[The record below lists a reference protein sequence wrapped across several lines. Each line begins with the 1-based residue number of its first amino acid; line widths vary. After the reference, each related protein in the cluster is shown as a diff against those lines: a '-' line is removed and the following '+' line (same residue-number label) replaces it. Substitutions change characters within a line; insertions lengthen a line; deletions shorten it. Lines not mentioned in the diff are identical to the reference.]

1 MAGSIFGVKDELK
14 YTKPNMRVY
23 SPMLEALVKGNA
35 ERVKLFLKVGVNPNQ
50 RDAVGRTPLIII
62 SYYTNENK
70 AGLLARHLVKHG
82 GKIDFT
88 DTKGKNAL
96 HHACEKGRTKLVDTL
111 LKYKDQYD
119 ITVQDKS
126 GKTCF
131 DYAEISGSS
140 DISAMLQSLADEYCW
155 SQCICSSRTDTAME
169 TTSPINGHTK
179 DFEALSKSDIG
190 VTKSRDD
197 RKLEKLPNVKN
208 ETKKATT
215 CSHEKKID
223 EKMEAQV
230 KDSEIET
237 IGWQPEMMR
246 SAWNLWA
253 KKTRKTAWNIAK
265 KNCLTRSLR
274 HCMSEPHRR
283 EKNFDLTTDKMV
295 KRSNSSTVHSNSAQ
309 RHTDG
314 ETAICSTT
322 KQIDISKV
330 GLGKEIKVRK
340 HKSSK
345 EQLVDIFKIF
355 EQQKSVT
362 YREGAKKPVIFSH
375 SNSVSPMSSAF
386 LEDDEVPRVPSGRS
400 SRSMSLVP
408 GAFPHVIGARKRR
421 SSRVSLQ
428 FNVSSLPGEIKNKT
442 KSLQQRRF
450 SAISAPSFAF
460 ERSVS
465 PRAASNLSMSAP
477 IIPVI
482 RKFNFDRTEL
492 FRSEREEKEAVFDK
506 KEKFFSRKTIRKKIS
521 LLPSLQA
528 FTEIGEGADIEEIS
542 RGHID

>member
-1 MAGSIFGVKDELK
+1 MVGPISGIEDELK
-14 YTKPNMRVY
+14 YTKPNIRVY

-70 AGLLARHLVKHG
+70 AGLLTRHLVKHG

-88 DTKGKNAL
+88 DNKGKNAL
-96 HHACEKGRTKLVDTL
+96 HHACEKGRAKLVDTL
-111 LKYKDQYD
+111 LKYRDQYD

-131 DYAEISGSS
+131 DYAEISGNS
-140 DISAMLQSLADEYCW
+140 DIAAMLQSLADEYGW
-155 SQCICSSRTDTAME
+155 SQCICSSRAETLME
-169 TTSPINGHTK
+169 TTSPTNGHTN

-190 VTKSRDD
+190 VNKSRDD
-197 RKLEKLPNVKN
+197 RKLEKLHSVKN
-208 ETKKATT
+208 ETKRAAT
-215 CSHEKKID
+215 CSHDKKV
-223 EKMEAQV
+223 EGKTETKV
-230 KDSEIET
+230 KDIEIET

-253 KKTRKTAWNIAK
+253 KKTRKTAWDRAK
-265 KNCLTRSLR
+265 KKCLTRSLR

-283 EKNFDLTTDKMV
+283 ETNLDLTTDKVV
-295 KRSNSSTVHSNSAQ
+295 KRSNSSIVHSNSPQ
-309 RHTDG
+309 KHTDG
-314 ETAICSTT
+314 EKAIFSTT
-322 KQIDISKV
+322 EQVDLSKV
-330 GLGKEIKVRK
+330 GIGKEIKVRK
-340 HKSSK
+340 HKNSK

-355 EQQKSVT
+355 EKQKSET
-362 YREGAKKPVIFSH
+362 YREGAKKPVVFSH

-421 SSRVSLQ
+421 PSRVSLQ
-428 FNVSSLPGEIKNKT
+428 FNVSSQPGDIKNKT

-450 SAISAPSFAF
+450 SAISAPSFTF

-465 PRAASNLSMSAP
+465 PRAASDLSMSAP

-482 RKFNFDRTEL
+482 RKFNFDMTEL
-492 FRSEREEKEAVFDK
+492 FGNEREEKEAVFDR
-506 KEKFFSRKTIRKKIS
+506 KERFLSRKTIRKKIS

-528 FTEIGEGADIEEIS
+528 FTEIGEGADNEEIS
-542 RGHID
+542 RGNID